1 MEADAIRF
9 GGDLMDELGEAD
21 AVAAQGQVNRML
33 LDRAKPD
40 DHNRRG
46 LVLEPI
52 LECGT
57 SELPKPESFELSIF
71 AHKASGIELR
81 LEF

>member
-9 GGDLMDELGEAD
+9 GGDLVDEFGEAD

-33 LDRAKPD
+33 LYGAKPD
-40 DHNRRG
+40 DHDRRG

-57 SELPKPESFELSIF
+57 REFPKPESFELSIF
-71 AHKASGIELR
+71 AHKRSRIELR